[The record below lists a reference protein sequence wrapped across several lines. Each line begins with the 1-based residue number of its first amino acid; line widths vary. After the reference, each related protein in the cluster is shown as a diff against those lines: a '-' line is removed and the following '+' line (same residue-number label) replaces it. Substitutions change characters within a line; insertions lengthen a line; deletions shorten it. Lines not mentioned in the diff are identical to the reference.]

1 MNKELMQI
9 RYLGN
14 IDQMDINVLMTS
26 LLNIANILEEANQSI
41 LPDRKLKINIS
52 AVEKGSF
59 IINLNLAHKLISN
72 IVDFL
77 TDKDVQ
83 SVASVLSILTGV
95 LYLKE
100 KLKGKKPDTI
110 EKKDGK
116 VIINGDITVNNSVF
130 DIYSKN
136 KKVNEYIQKTF
147 ESIQEEP
154 SIDGF
159 AIEPVNINVE
169 KFKIP
174 RDEFQDMIAEND
186 IFLEEEKIIVKENAA
201 LEIIKLVFDKS
212 RKWEFVYEGF
222 KISANIEDNYFLEK
236 VSKSL
241 ERFGKGDILI
251 ADLKIIQVYDE
262 NNRIFLNKNF
272 TVSKIIEHK
281 VLKESS
287 LFSKQ

>member
-9 RYLGN
+9 KYLGN

-26 LLNIANILEEANQSI
+26 LLNVANIMEEINQSV

-59 IINLNLAHKLISN
+59 IINLNLAHKLLSD
-72 IVDFL
+72 IVDFI
-77 TDKDVQ
+77 TDKDIQ
-83 SVASVLSILTGV
+83 SVATVLSILTGV

-110 EKKDGK
+110 EKKENK
-116 VIINGDITVNNSVF
+116 VIINGNITVNNNVF
-130 DIYSKN
+130 EIYSKN

-147 ESIQEEP
+147 ESISEEP

-159 AIEPVNINVE
+159 TIEPVNIDVA
-169 KFKIP
+169 KFTVK
-174 RDEFQDMIAEND
+174 RDEFSDMIAEND
-186 IFLEEEKIIVKENAA
+186 IFLEEEKIVIKENAG
-201 LEIIKLVFDKS
+201 LEIVKLVFDKT

-222 KISANIEDNYFLEK
+222 KISANIEDYEFLDK
-236 VSKSL
+236 VVKSI

-251 ADLKIIQVYDE
+251 SDLKIIQVYDE
-262 NNRIFLNKNF
+262 NNGIFINKNF
-272 TVSKIIEHK
+272 TVLKVKEHKII
-281 VLKESS
+281 KEGA
-287 LFSKQ
+287 LF